1 MFLGCTPLLP
11 GTSAPNESGLAS
23 SADVCGTS
31 AIVSGAATLDAG
43 QFSGARRERTQ
54 HTRPSIALERSVLH
68 NEWEKSNFY

>member
-1 MFLGCTPLLP
+1 MFLGSTPLLP

-43 QFSGARRERTQ
+43 QSSGA
-54 HTRPSIALERSVLH
+54 S
-68 NEWEKSNFY
+68 